1 MDFHSP
7 KKRLA
12 IFLPELLG
20 GGAQRVMLNLAQGI
34 AENGYSVDLIVSKAI
49 GPYLAEVPK
58 SIRLVNLKSSGVVAS
73 LPALMSYLYKEK
85 PEVLLSSLHANII
98 AVVAKMLLRFPGKVV
113 VSQHD
118 TISLSSQMH
127 KNVKGKL
134 MPRLIKYF
142 YPRADCIVA
151 VSKGVADQLS
161 KLTRIE
167 HEKIHIIYNPIIT
180 PDIQEKME
188 EPIDHR
194 WFKPGEP
201 PVILGVG
208 SLSTVKDFSSLI
220 KAFDQVRKTRYV
232 RLLILGEGSER
243 FKLEHLVKELD
254 LGKDVL
260 LPGFLQNP
268 YAYMRRCSLYVLS
281 SKYEGLPTV
290 LVEALY
296 CGMPVISTDC
306 PNGPREILA
315 DGKYGMLVPVG
326 DIPSMVQAIQNALDG
341 NTPAPTPDSWLR
353 YKQDIVVKKYLGI
366 LFDGDPCNR

>member
-12 IFLPELLG
+12 IFLPELIG

-34 AENGYSVDLIVSKAI
+34 ADNGYSVDLIVSKAI

-58 SIRLVNLKSSGVVAS
+58 NIRLVNLKSSGVVAS
-73 LPALMSYLYKEK
+73 LPALLSYLYKEK
-85 PEVLLSSLHANII
+85 PDALLSSLHANII
-98 AVVAKMLLRFPGKVV
+98 AVFAKMLLGFPGKVV

-118 TISLSSQMH
+118 TVSLSSQMR

-134 MPRLIKYF
+134 MPHLIKYF

-161 KLTRIE
+161 ELTRIE
-167 HEKIHIIYNPIIT
+167 RGKIHVIFNPIIT
-180 PDIQEKME
+180 RDIQEKMD
-188 EPIDHR
+188 EPINHP
-194 WFKPGEP
+194 WFKPAEP

-220 KAFDQVRKTRYV
+220 KAFDQVRKTRYT
-232 RLLILGEGSER
+232 RLIILGEGSQR
-243 FKLEHLVKELD
+243 LELEQLVKDLD
-254 LGKDVL
+254 LAKDVL

-268 YAYMRRCSLYVLS
+268 YAYMRRCSLFILS
-281 SKYEGLPTV
+281 SKFEGLPTV

-296 CGMPVISTDC
+296 CGIPVISTDC
-306 PNGPREILA
+306 PSGPREILA

-326 DIPSMVQAIQNALDG
+326 DIPSMVQAIQNGLDG
-341 NTPAPTPDSWLR
+341 NTPRPTPESWLS
-353 YKQDIVVKKYLGI
+353 YKQDIVEKKYLEI
-366 LFDGDPCNR
+366 LFDGDACNP